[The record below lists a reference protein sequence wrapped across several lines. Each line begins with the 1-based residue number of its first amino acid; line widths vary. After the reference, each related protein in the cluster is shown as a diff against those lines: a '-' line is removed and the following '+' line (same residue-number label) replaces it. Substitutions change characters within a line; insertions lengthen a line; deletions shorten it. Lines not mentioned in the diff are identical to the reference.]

1 MKTTKFLIVVGDP
14 GFIEDVMTDDQWER
28 SYKAD
33 LPEIKVIECI
43 NPDWTDNLVK
53 IGPPDYGYEMIRDK
67 DGVLYYIFDICRRE
81 DLINWME

>member
-33 LPEIKVIECI
+33 LPEIKVI
-43 NPDWTDNLVK
+43 
-53 IGPPDYGYEMIRDK
+53 
-67 DGVLYYIFDICRRE
+67 
-81 DLINWME
+81 